1 MPVFR
6 LPDEHIFPNPELAR
20 DDGLLAVGGDLSPG
34 RLLTAYSAG
43 IFPWY
48 SEGLPILWH
57 SPDPRFVLSLGDLH
71 VGRSLRK
78 SMRKARFI
86 LRMDTAFEQV
96 MDACARSPRPGQRGT
111 WITPEMRRGYTR
123 LHALGFAHSAEA
135 WEGDTLVG
143 GLYGV
148 ALGRMYFGESM
159 FTRAPDASKIAFVAL
174 CRQLIAWG
182 YDLVDSQV
190 YTDHLARFGARDI
203 PRAEYL
209 RLLAQR
215 VRQPGR
221 TGPWRF
227 EPEILRA
234 LVERPGGG

>member
-20 DDGLLAVGGDLSPG
+20 DDGLLAVGGDLEPG
-34 RLLTAYSAG
+34 RLLMAYSMG

-57 SPDPRFVLSLGDLH
+57 SPDPRFVLFLDELR

-78 SMRKARFI
+78 VIRKGRFE
-86 LRMDTAFEQV
+86 LRMDTAFERV
-96 MDACARSPRPGQRGT
+96 LEGCARAPRPGQRGT
-111 WITPEMRRGYTR
+111 WITREMKRGYTR
-123 LHALGFAHSAEA
+123 LHELGFAHSTEA
-135 WEGDTLVG
+135 WADGELVA

-159 FTRAPDASKIAFVAL
+159 FTRASDASKVAFIAL
-174 CRQLIAWG
+174 CRQLAVWG

-209 RLLAQR
+209 RLMDERIRQR
-215 VRQPGR
+215 GNPGR
-221 TGPWRF
+221 WRF
-227 EPEILRA
+227 DPEVLA
-234 LVERPGGG
+234 SVVENPGGG